1 MVCMAV
7 GAVGAVVAVVAGG
20 TGCGKA
26 VAPGSAY
33 SAASPS
39 SSAAMTSSVNP
50 LALLTGPQ
58 IAVKTFNDLKT
69 ATSVHVAGSFVD
81 SGQTYLMN
89 LTIGRRGCTGQLGV
103 KGQGTVVILQIAK
116 TLWLKPDKRF
126 WQANGMSDPRALR
139 VLAGKYVKTT
149 NHSAISAF
157 SGAASGVV
165 KGKTV
170 TISGQPALRIM
181 DVTDSDSIYVSV
193 SAKPEL
199 LRLDGGNQARLD
211 FTNYDAPMR
220 LVPPPLSQTIDGA
233 KYGF

>member
-1 MVCMAV
+1 
-7 GAVGAVVAVVAGG
+7 
-20 TGCGKA
+20 
-26 VAPGSAY
+26 
-33 SAASPS
+33 
-39 SSAAMTSSVNP
+39 MTSSVNP

-157 SGAASGVV
+157 SGFCQPSRFAAAFSGAASGVV